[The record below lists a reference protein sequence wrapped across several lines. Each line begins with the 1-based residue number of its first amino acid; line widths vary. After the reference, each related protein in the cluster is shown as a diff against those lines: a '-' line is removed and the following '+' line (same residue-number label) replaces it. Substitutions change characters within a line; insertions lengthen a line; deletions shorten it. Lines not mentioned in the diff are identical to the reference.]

1 MVIRICIKDCAM
13 DLAKI
18 TTISI
23 GAWSSRIASYL
34 LSSYFAYTFVQNLGY
49 LAIVLA
55 LLFIL
60 VTDLAC
66 IESLK
71 RLILRQ
77 EKTTVDVFV
86 FVLCL
91 GISVV
96 TISGVVTSVSLND
109 HQQHTMVNERLQVL
123 NDKISART
131 DEIEQLKK
139 ERTIYTESEKIRL
152 EVNARNGKIKVLTA
166 EKEALQEERLKLLSG
181 STPQIDAY
189 QGIAITWAAFLPITA
204 QQVNLLM
211 GLLVG
216 LVFDF
221 LKLVFIVWQTKA
233 RCTASVI
240 DGPSSN
246 TSDSD
251 KTKIMGYPEL
261 ALASSQPA
269 VKAAQHMKPKTKGVL
284 TARNGVSEETIEKA
298 IDVIQQKE
306 ITSGFHSKLR
316 DSLAIADAKARQLC
330 QELTNRQI
338 LEREGKY
345 YRLGP
350 AFQCLVAA

>member
-1 MVIRICIKDCAM
+1 MSLD
-13 DLAKI
+13 KI
-18 TTISI
+18 TATDI

-34 LSSYFAYTFVQNLGY
+34 LSSYFAYTFVQDLGY

-77 EKTTVDVFV
+77 EKTAVDVFV

-152 EVNARNGKIKVLTA
+152 EVNARNEKIKVLTE
-166 EKEALQEERLKLLSG
+166 EKEAFQEERLVLLSG
-181 STPQIDAY
+181 DIQQVDAY
-189 QGIAITWAAFLPITA
+189 QSIAISWAAFLPFSV
-204 QQVNLLM
+204 QQVNVLM

-221 LKLVFIVWQTKA
+221 LKLVFIYWQTRAKQTSEDVHEPTHH
-233 RCTASVI
+233 R
-240 DGPSSN
+240 
-246 TSDSD
+246 SDSD
-251 KTKIMGYPEL
+251 KLQGQSAL
-261 ALASSQPA
+261 ALVTNQPA
-269 VKAAQHMKPKTKGVL
+269 VMSQSAVPAGTKGVL
-284 TARNGVSEETIEKA
+284 TARNGLPEETISKA
-298 IDVIQQKE
+298 ITIIQQE
-306 ITSGFHSKLR
+306 QITKGFHKRLR
-316 DSLAIADAKARQLC
+316 DSLEIADARARQLC
-330 QELTNRQI
+330 HELMQRQV
-338 LEREGKY
+338 LVREGKHY
-345 YRLGP
+345 KLGP
-350 AFQCLVAA
+350 AFQWAVAA